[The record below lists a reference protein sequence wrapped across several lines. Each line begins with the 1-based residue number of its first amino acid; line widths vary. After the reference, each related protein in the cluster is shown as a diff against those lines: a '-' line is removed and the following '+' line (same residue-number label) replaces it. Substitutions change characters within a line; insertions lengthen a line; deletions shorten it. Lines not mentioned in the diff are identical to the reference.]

1 MNLLI
6 SANRFDE
13 VSQLAEMSQY
23 LKNTARGCCGGQEK
37 SFNDDIIRVFV
48 VWFIILP
55 RRSSRGFLFSA
66 HLFPSA
72 LAFYLQKHPKSAWS
86 EPLRTHR
93 NQNPWLSLV
102 ITVCLKKGRTA
113 QNSRKRPFVIK
124 QPRLFPCTCWG
135 IFLSL
140 CGQRGRP
147 TLPTIQICLDIT
159 ILFYYFYCNITS
171 QSPKYTSE
179 GRLACN

>member
-1 MNLLI
+1 MKGKKRLCSGFFRIGRICWYQPTDLMR
-6 SANRFDE
+6 SANW
-13 VSQLAEMSQY
+13 
-23 LKNTARGCCGGQEK
+23 LKWANIWRTRRAVVVGGKKK

-66 HLFPSA
+66 HPFSSA

-93 NQNPWLSLV
+93 NQNPWISLV

-113 QNSRKRPFVIK
+113 QNSHSEPLRCKY
-124 QPRLFPCTCWG
+124 
-135 IFLSL
+135 
-140 CGQRGRP
+140 P
-147 TLPTIQICLDIT
+147 TNDLH
-159 ILFYYFYCNITS
+159 IL
-171 QSPKYTSE
+171 
-179 GRLACN
+179 RVM

>member
-1 MNLLI
+1 LLI

-72 LAFYLQKHPKSAWS
+72 QRVNLYL
-86 EPLRTHR
+86 LFTR
-93 NQNPWLSLV
+93 
-102 ITVCLKKGRTA
+102 KKA
-113 QNSRKRPFVIK
+113 
-124 QPRLFPCTCWG
+124 
-135 IFLSL
+135 
-140 CGQRGRP
+140 
-147 TLPTIQICLDIT
+147 T
-159 ILFYYFYCNITS
+159 ILGAQKRDVY
-171 QSPKYTSE
+171 
-179 GRLACN
+179 